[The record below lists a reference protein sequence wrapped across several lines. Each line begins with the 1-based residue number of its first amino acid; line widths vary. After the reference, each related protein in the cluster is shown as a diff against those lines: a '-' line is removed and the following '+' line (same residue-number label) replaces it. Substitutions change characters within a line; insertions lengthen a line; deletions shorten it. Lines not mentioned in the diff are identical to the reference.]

1 MKKKN
6 PYQYKQPK
14 KKQGEKKFYQALMKM
29 YKQNK
34 QGEEDENLHS
44 CESAQDKSQ

>member
-6 PYQYKQPK
+6 PYQYKTPK
-14 KKQGEKKFYQALMKM
+14 KKQGEKQFYQALMKM

-34 QGEEDENLHS
+34 EGEEDEKETKKLKKAS
-44 CESAQDKSQ
+44 SR